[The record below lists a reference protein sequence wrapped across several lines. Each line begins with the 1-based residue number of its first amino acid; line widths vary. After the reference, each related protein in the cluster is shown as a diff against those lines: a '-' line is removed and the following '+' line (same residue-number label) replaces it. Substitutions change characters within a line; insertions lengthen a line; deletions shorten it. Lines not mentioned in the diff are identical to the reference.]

1 MISVSW
7 TPNSDGGSPITGY
20 VVTATGP
27 DGIWTCAPASV
38 ADTSCMLS
46 GLPGGQSYF
55 VYVQAINAAGTSSA
69 SIGQF
74 VTTDVAP
81 PSAPTDVSG
90 DPGDGEVTVTWAA
103 SASTGG
109 SPITGYTVTSFPDG
123 ETCETT
129 GALTCTVPWLTN
141 GRAYTFTVTATNA
154 IGTSPESVDS
164 APVTPDGATTV
175 AVDCEADIDTSSDS
189 AEECS
194 ALLPD
199 DSSTT
204 SGGSS
209 SSNSRGGA
217 LPTTGG
223 NATMPLVVLAIAF
236 LAIGLMLTRVRRR
249 A

>member
-55 VYVQAINAAGTSSA
+55 VYVQATNAAGTSSA

-74 VTTDVAP
+74 VTTADAP

-90 DPGDGEVTVTWAA
+90 DPGDGQVTVTWAA
-103 SASTGG
+103 STSTGG

-123 ETCETT
+123 ETCRDDRRVDLH
-129 GALTCTVPWLTN
+129 GARSHQRQGLHVH
-141 GRAYTFTVTATNA
+141 R
-154 IGTSPESVDS
+154 
-164 APVTPDGATTV
+164 DGHQRHRY
-175 AVDCEADIDTSSDS
+175 E
-189 AEECS
+189 
-194 ALLPD
+194 P
-199 DSSTT
+199 
-204 SGGSS
+204 
-209 SSNSRGGA
+209 
-217 LPTTGG
+217 
-223 NATMPLVVLAIAF
+223 
-236 LAIGLMLTRVRRR
+236 
-249 A
+249 